1 MREYHFDPNGE
12 LPVVHA
18 LLQGPKGQ
26 MRTSLVFD
34 SGCAVT
40 QVHHQILESIGC
52 GQDDNSKAVTIGGV
66 TGEGDP
72 GYIVSLESLRV
83 IGTRFEEVQIAGVDF
98 SKWARS
104 GIEGLLGWDLIRTFH
119 FEMDGPKGLLKVF

>member
-26 MRTSLVFD
+26 IRIGLVFD
-34 SGCAVT
+34 SGCALT
-40 QVHHQILESIGC
+40 QVHHQVLEGIGC
-52 GQDDNSKAVTIGGV
+52 GQHDNSKTITIGGV

-72 GYIVSLESLRV
+72 GFLVSLTGVRV
-83 IGTRFEEVQIAGVDF
+83 LGARFEQLEIAGVDF
-98 SKWARS
+98 SKWATS
-104 GIEGLLGWDLIRTFH
+104 GIEGLLGWDLIRQFH
-119 FEMDGPKGLLKVF
+119 FEMDGPKGVLKIF